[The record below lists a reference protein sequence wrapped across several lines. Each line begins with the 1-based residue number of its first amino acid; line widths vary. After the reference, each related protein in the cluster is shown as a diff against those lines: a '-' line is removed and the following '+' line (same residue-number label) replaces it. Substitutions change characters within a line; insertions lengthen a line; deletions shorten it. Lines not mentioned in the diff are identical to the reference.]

1 MSIGGWKSLSSRA
14 QIPQGFADPAV
25 FVARALMAHIFIVE
39 GYGKIVNYS
48 DVGAYMQDYRV
59 PALLLPLVIVTE
71 LGGGLM
77 VLSGLMTRWA
87 SAALAGF
94 AILTALVFHNNG
106 ADVEQTIN
114 FEKNL
119 AIAGGFLILAAF
131 GPGSWSL
138 DGWRTRLKSRRSP
151 PA

>member
-1 MSIGGWKSLSSRA
+1 
-14 QIPQGFADPAV
+14 
-25 FVARALMAHIFIVE
+25 
-39 GYGKIVNYS
+39 
-48 DVGAYMQDYRV
+48 V
-59 PALLLPLVIVTE
+59 PAFLLPLVIVTE

-77 VLSGLMTRWA
+77 VLGGLMTRRA
-87 SAALAGF
+87 AFALAGF
-94 AILTALVFHNNG
+94 AILTALIFHNDG

-119 AIAGGFLILAAF
+119 AIAGGFLVLAAR

-138 DGWRTRLKSRRSP
+138 DRWLARPRTAASP

>member
-1 MSIGGWKSLSSRA
+1 MSIGGWKSLRQRT
-14 QIPQGFADPAV
+14 QILQGFADPAA

-39 GYGKIVNYS
+39 GYGKIINYS
-48 DVGAYMQDYRV
+48 DVAAYMLEHRA
-59 PALLLPLVIVTE
+59 PAFLLPPVIITE

-77 VLSGLMTRWA
+77 ILSGLMTRWA
-87 SAALAGF
+87 AAALAGF
-94 AILTALVFHNNG
+94 AILTALIFHNDG

-119 AIAGGFLILAAF
+119 AIAGGLLILTAF

-138 DGWRTRLKSRRSP
+138 DGWRARPRARASP